1 MGPIV
6 DTFKAGGVVMY
17 PLVLFS
23 IIALA
28 LMLERWAFWWK
39 IGQRQPRLVREV
51 MNLYRRNPR
60 AALFKLEQNADLP
73 ISRIFLA
80 GVEIDRATPDE
91 FRLALEAAVAAEMPL
106 LKRFT
111 TVFDTIIT
119 LSPFLGLLG
128 TVLGLMGTLSSI
140 DLGDIGGTSTQG
152 VGSGIAEA
160 LTSTASG
167 LIVAILALMISNV
180 FRSLY
185 VRELSHIQDFGGQL
199 ELLHRRRFELG
210 FPDESQPRSGIASK
224 PRNSDG
230 SRA

>member
-1 MGPIV
+1 MGQIV
-6 DTFKAGGVVMY
+6 DIFNAGGVVMY

-23 IIALA
+23 VISIA

-39 IGQRQPRLVREV
+39 LRQRQPRLVREV

-73 ISRIFLA
+73 IARIFLA
-80 GVEIDRATPDE
+80 GVEIDRANPDE
-91 FRLALEAAVAAEMPL
+91 FRLAIEAAVAAEMPL

-128 TVLGLMGTLSSI
+128 TVLGLMGILSSI
-140 DLGDIGGTSTQG
+140 DLGDIGGTSTIG
-152 VGSGIAEA
+152 VGEGIAEA

-167 LIVAILALMISNV
+167 LVVAILTLLISNI

-185 VRELSHIQDFGGQL
+185 VREMAQIQDFGGQL
-199 ELLHRRRFELG
+199 ELQHRRRYELG
-210 FPDESQPRSGIASK
+210 FPEDPLPQQSAPYPQQPQPLA
-224 PRNSDG
+224 
-230 SRA
+230 